1 MSQVLHQFYA
11 GLITAVDVT
20 VSLCLRMKD
29 GDGRYEWR
37 QYERLTQSYNV
48 EPVQECIKPAFI
60 QMANRRRLLWFK
72 PRERLLKGH

>member
-1 MSQVLHQFYA
+1 MDKKQTKRKHTHFKTKKKMSQVLHQFYA

-37 QYERLTQSYNV
+37 QYERLTQS
-48 EPVQECIKPAFI
+48 
-60 QMANRRRLLWFK
+60 
-72 PRERLLKGH
+72 